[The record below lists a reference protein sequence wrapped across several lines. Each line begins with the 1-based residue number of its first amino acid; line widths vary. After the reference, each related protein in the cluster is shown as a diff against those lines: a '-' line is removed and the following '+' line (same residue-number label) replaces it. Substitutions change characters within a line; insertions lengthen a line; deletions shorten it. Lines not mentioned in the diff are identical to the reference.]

1 VRLGKV
7 LTDLAAVRVPKQRDS
22 MLFLANLDVDVEVLF
37 FGLALR
43 IDNGLARVKHA
54 VVVHIIQ
61 VIVAS
66 VVTWIKMGWIS
77 TALSRLRSDC
87 LSRSFLTAALLIFRF
102 FGLQSSPDVFR
113 RFIIGFLWFQVFVE
127 STTKDRFRGA
137 GVVDLVNL
145 RLECECFRVT
155 LQLDIIDRAI
165 IGLPSMFI
173 EPMLIQLL
181 KFGAISLRGCFAE
194 NTWRKSEPF
203 FFSLFLFLLLL
214 PLFLS
219 KFVLLAFL
227 YQVIGMIFIR
237 LFLD

>member
-1 VRLGKV
+1 
-7 LTDLAAVRVPKQRDS
+7 
-22 MLFLANLDVDVEVLF
+22 
-37 FGLALR
+37 
-43 IDNGLARVKHA
+43 
-54 VVVHIIQ
+54 
-61 VIVAS
+61 
-66 VVTWIKMGWIS
+66 
-77 TALSRLRSDC
+77 
-87 LSRSFLTAALLIFRF
+87 
-102 FGLQSSPDVFR
+102 
-113 RFIIGFLWFQVFVE
+113 VFVE

-173 EPMLIQLL
+173 EPMLIQLF
-181 KFGAISLRGCFAE
+181 KFGAISLRRCFAE